1 MTQSYDPT
9 ADFDQ
14 PDELSCEKCGEP
26 GDDLDPV
33 AHFKHPERF
42 GDYVM
47 AHGQCGEDFE
57 LELA

>member
-1 MTQSYDPT
+1 M
-9 ADFDQ
+9 
-14 PDELSCEKCGEP
+14 DEDHNTCEKCDESGTDE
-26 GDDLDPV
+26 DPV
-33 AHFKHPERF
+33 AHFKHPTEF